1 MGALTV
7 TISVLS
13 TLLLAVIAYTVG
25 SVGRTIGSRAVAVAG
40 PIALGVAAGTFLVV
54 PALTDLP
61 GVVSEFWSGKPVL
74 AKVTASPSD
83 LPKMARELRRLG
95 AKTVDRRVRLELT
108 MGEKVNPERRRW
120 IERKVRIAFPGI
132 VEARFVRPGK
142 LVRVVDTSRVRLEDV
157 PKLADR
163 VSWWITYTSGYVVV
177 GASSVLQVRAG
188 RGALARVQEEFRGL
202 VNVKVLYDPSRV
214 VRERVARSL
223 PSPLEALAMTVSG
236 FALLGVSGWYG
247 VVGRVASA
255 VRSWC
260 RKVKD
265 RMGRREGRV
274 VRLGKVGE
282 VRR

>member
-7 TISVLS
+7 TISGLS

-25 SVGRTIGSRAVAVAG
+25 SVGRMIGSRAVAVAG
-40 PIALGVAAGTFLVV
+40 PIALGVTAGTFLVV

-61 GVVSEFWSGKPVL
+61 AVVSEFWSGKPVL

-83 LPKMARELRRLG
+83 LPKVVKELRRLG

-108 MGEKVNPERRRW
+108 MGERVNPERQRW
-120 IERKVRIAFPGI
+120 IERKVRIAFPG
-132 VEARFVRPGK
+132 VVGARFVGPSK
-142 LVRVVDTSRVRLEDV
+142 LVLVVDTSRVRLEDV

-177 GASSVLQVRAG
+177 GASSVLRVRAG
-188 RGALARVQEEFRGL
+188 RSALARVQEEFRGL

-236 FALLGVSGWYG
+236 FALLGVTGWYG
-247 VVGRVASA
+247 VVGRAVSA
-255 VRSWC
+255 VGSWC
-260 RKVKD
+260 RKV
-265 RMGRREGRV
+265 RSRVGGREGRV
-274 VRLGKVGE
+274 VRLGKVGK

>member
-83 LPKMARELRRLG
+83 LPKVARELRRLG

-142 LVRVVDTSRVRLEDV
+142 LVLVVDTSRVRLEDV

-214 VRERVARSL
+214 VRERVARFL

-247 VVGRVASA
+247 VAGRVASA

-260 RKVKD
+260 QKIKD
-265 RMGRREGRV
+265 RVGRREGRV